1 MYKKSRRDVMQKAE
15 VKVKSFREKIYFHRD
30 KEDNWD
36 LEDKAERLGFKEPRE
51 LAFLGYEVE
60 MEVEVSDTSK
70 HRVLSIQGVDVSD
83 KNIFI

>member
-1 MYKKSRRDVMQKAE
+1 MQKAE

-51 LAFLGYEVE
+51 LAFLGY
-60 MEVEVSDTSK
+60 
-70 HRVLSIQGVDVSD
+70 

>member
-51 LAFLGYEVE
+51 LAFLGY
-60 MEVEVSDTSK
+60 
-70 HRVLSIQGVDVSD
+70 